1 MPVDRNATL
10 PKEVYETI
18 TKWIDKLTEEL
29 KSKFD
34 VGFRPGVYIL
44 HTADGDGLP
53 DGIWVLFPPK
63 TLPEL
68 ADGLLEAGHASLQ
81 NFMKAGL
88 REKLDGLRKTRQDN
102 SQPPDGNLY

>member
-1 MPVDRNATL
+1 MKLKGVQMPVDRTAPL
-10 PKEVYETI
+10 PRDVYETV
-18 TKWIDKLTEEL
+18 TKWMDELTEEL

-44 HTADGDGLP
+44 HTADRDGLP

-63 TLPEL
+63 TPPEL
-68 ADGLLEAGHASLQ
+68 ADGLLEAGHATLQ

-88 REKLDGLRKTRQDN
+88 REKLENLRKTRQ
-102 SQPPDGNLY
+102 NLA